1 MWSGEKLSHF
11 GSLGTSYMSTQQTPE
26 TLTGGESFAD
36 LFAQSVQK
44 QDMKSGEVIS
54 AEVLRIDH
62 NFVVVNAGLKSEALI
77 PVEEFFNDQGEIEV
91 TEGDFVSV
99 AIDSLENGYG
109 DTVLSRDRA
118 KRLSAWLSLEQAL
131 ESNELVSGTIT
142 GKVKG
147 GLTVMTNGIRAFLP
161 GSLVDTRPVKDT
173 TPYEGKTLEFKVIKL
188 DRKRNNVVVSRRAVL
203 EVSMGEER
211 QKLLENLAEGA
222 IVKGVVK
229 NITDYGAFVDLGG
242 IDGLLHITDMAWRRV
257 RHPSEVLSVG
267 EEIEA
272 KVLKFDQEKSRVSL
286 GVKQLGE
293 DPWIGL
299 ARRYPQS
306 TRLFGKVTNLT
317 DYGAFVEVEAGIE
330 GLVHVSE
337 MDWTNKNVDPR
348 KVVTLGEEV
357 EVMVLE
363 IDEDRRRI
371 SLGMK
376 QCRANP
382 WEEFSINFKRGDKV
396 SGAIKSITDFGVFV
410 GLPGGID
417 GLVHLSDLSWTD
429 TGEDAVRNFKKGDEL
444 EAVVLAIDTDKERI
458 SLGVKQLEGDPF
470 NNFVATYDK
479 GAVVQGTVKS
489 VEPKGAVVTLSVDV
503 EGYLR
508 ASEMATGRVEDATTV
523 MKEGEEVQAMIINVD
538 RKARSIQLSIKAR
551 ENADTA
557 DSLQRMS
564 EAGASTGTTNLGAL
578 LKAKLSQAKDDE

>member
-1 MWSGEKLSHF
+1 
-11 GSLGTSYMSTQQTPE
+11 MSTITPVADA
-26 TLTGGESFAD
+26 LQSAFPAGESFAD
-36 LFAQSVQK
+36 LFAESIK
-44 QDMKSGEVIS
+44 GQDMKSGQVIS
-54 AEVLRIDH
+54 AEIVRIDH

-77 PVEEFFNDQGEIEV
+77 PIEEFLNDQGELEANA
-91 TEGDFVSV
+91 GDFVSV

-109 DTVLSRDRA
+109 DTILSRDRA
-118 KRLSAWLSLEQAL
+118 KRLSAWLALEQAL
-131 ESNELVSGTIT
+131 ENSELITGTVT

-173 TPYEGKTLEFKVIKL
+173 THLEGQTMEFKVIKL
-188 DRKRNNVVVSRRAVL
+188 DRKRNNVVLSRRAVL
-203 EVSMGEER
+203 EISMGAER
-211 QKLLENLAEGA
+211 EKLMETLREGV
-222 IVKGVVK
+222 IIKGVVK

-257 RHPSEVLSVG
+257 RHPSEVLQVG
-267 EEIEA
+267 QEVEA
-272 KVLKFDQEKSRVSL
+272 KVLKFDQEKGRVSL

-293 DPWIGL
+293 DPWVGL
-299 ARRYPQS
+299 ARRYPQG

-348 KVVTLGEEV
+348 KVVTLGDET

-382 WEEFSINFKRGDKV
+382 WEEFSSGFKRGDKV
-396 SGAIKSITDFGVFV
+396 SGPVKSITDFGVFIE
-410 GLPGGID
+410 LPGGID
-417 GLVHLSDLSWTD
+417 GLIHLSDLSWTD
-429 TGEDAVRNFKKGDEL
+429 TGAEVLRNFKKGDEL
-444 EAVVLAIDTDKERI
+444 QAVVLAIDTDKERI

-470 NNFVATYDK
+470 NNFVATHDK
-479 GAVVQGTVKS
+479 GAVVPGVVKS
-489 VEPKGAVVTLSVDV
+489 VEAKGAVVTLSVDV

-508 ASEMATGRVEDATTV
+508 ASEISAGRVEDATTV
-523 MKEGEEVQAMIINVD
+523 LKEGQEIEAMIVNVD

-551 ENADTA
+551 ETA
-557 DSLQRMS
+557 ETAETLQRMS
-564 EAGASTGTTNLGAL
+564 EASASTGTTNLGAL
-578 LKAKLSQAKDDE
+578 LKAKLDQQKA